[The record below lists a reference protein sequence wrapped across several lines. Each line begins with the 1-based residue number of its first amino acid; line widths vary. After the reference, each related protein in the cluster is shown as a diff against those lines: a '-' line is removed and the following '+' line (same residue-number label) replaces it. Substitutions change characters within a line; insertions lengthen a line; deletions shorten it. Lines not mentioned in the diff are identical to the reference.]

1 MSYTTGQLGAGLWL
15 INESNGELFNCF
27 EAESNI
33 KVMPNAKHVGTITL
47 TAVCPEG
54 ARCPIRDLCIVF
66 MGHAYRCTLVSS
78 FNPSP
83 HGVNRFDVTVNV
95 EAWAHWNAQAKDAMV
110 KLMNKHMKS
119 ATAGIVPQQKTP
131 QPAPAVPPQRK
142 PFRPGLMKQYAV
154 GTRFECVSISK
165 NTVASWTL
173 GTIYEVHFGSTGDKC
188 IKDDIGTEWSNVDG
202 MEVVTRAQPA
212 PQPASAP
219 VAPSAQG
226 NAPTPRQA
234 PPVWGDNPFD
244 EEPTQTGEPSA
255 PDNWDRMAAGGKPQR
270 ESKEWQPDELRD
282 DIDPMDVIKGMV

>member
-15 INESNGELFNCF
+15 INESTGELFNCF

-33 KVMPNAKHVGTITL
+33 RILPNAKHVGTIKL

-66 MGHAYRCTLVSS
+66 MGHAYHCTLVAS
-78 FNPSP
+78 FDPSV

-95 EAWAHWNAQAKDAMV
+95 EAWAHWNESAKVTMCKV
-110 KLMNKHMKS
+110 MNQYMAK
-119 ATAGIVPQQKTP
+119 GQKTP
-131 QPAPAVPPQRK
+131 QPAPAVPAAPSK
-142 PFRPGLMKQYAV
+142 KKSFRPGLINRYPV
-154 GTRFECVSISK
+154 GTRLECVSISK
-165 NTVASWTL
+165 NSVADWSL
-173 GTIYEVHFGSTGDKC
+173 GTIYEVHLGLCGGEC
-188 IKDDIGTEWSNVDG
+188 IKDDSGTEWRNVDG
-202 MEVVTRAQPA
+202 MEVVIRAQPA
-212 PQPASAP
+212 PQPAVAP

-234 PPVWGDNPFD
+234 PPVWGTDPQPD
-244 EEPTQTGEPSA
+244 E